1 MLEDLSLNI
10 MDIAENST
18 GAGAGKVEI
27 HLFELPGE
35 DRLELSVEDDGRGM
49 DEDLLRRVHDPFCTT
64 RTTRRVGLGIPFLK
78 QAAEAC
84 GGGLEIASTP
94 GVGTRLKATFSFG
107 HIDRPPLGNIPSTLS
122 ALLAGHPGVHWIYR
136 HRVDEK
142 EFVLDSEELVA
153 VLGDPELFR
162 TPDVAQ
168 WICGFVLENLEEIG
182 AGGEGS
188 AQDQK
193 S

>member
-1 MLEDLSLNI
+1 MLDDLSLHM

-18 GAGAGKVEI
+18 GAGASRVEI
-27 HLFELPGE
+27 RLFELPGQ
-35 DRLELSVEDDGRGM
+35 DRLVFSVEDDGRGM
-49 DEDLLRRVHDPFCTT
+49 DEDLLGQVHDPFCTT

-84 GGGLEIASTP
+84 GGGLEIVSKP
-94 GVGTRLKATFSFG
+94 GEGTRIEAVFGYG

-122 ALLAGHPGVHWIYR
+122 ALLAGHPAVHWIYR
-136 HRVDEK
+136 HRVEER
-142 EFVLDSEELVA
+142 EFVLDTDELVEA
-153 VLGDPELFR
+153 LGDPELFR

-168 WICGFVLENLEEIG
+168 WIRGFVMENLQEIG